1 MKEKEWIE
9 KFRRN
14 LDYILYERGYTQ
26 RDFAKALGV
35 TEAAVSYWI
44 DGKRAPSVYSLIN
57 MSYLLHITIDE
68 LVDFGEPVHGTYG
81 R

>member
-68 LVDFGEPVHGTYG
+68 LVDFGEPVYGTYG

>member
-1 MKEKEWIE
+1 MQEQEWIE

-14 LDYILYERGYTQ
+14 LDHILYERGYTQ
-26 RDFAKALGV
+26 KDFAKALGV
-35 TEAAVSYWI
+35 TQAAVSYWV

-57 MSYLLHITIDE
+57 MSYLLHMSIDE
-68 LVDFGEPVHGTYG
+68 LVDFGEPVYGTYG

>member
-1 MKEKEWIE
+1 MQEQEWIE

-26 RDFAKALGV
+26 KDFAKALGV
-35 TEAAVSYWI
+35 TQAAVSYWI

-57 MSYLLHITIDE
+57 MSYLLHMSIDE
-68 LVDFGEPVHGTYG
+68 LVDFGEPVYGTYG

>member
-1 MKEKEWIE
+1 MQEQEWIE

-14 LDYILYERGYTQ
+14 LDHILYERGYTQ
-26 RDFAKALGV
+26 KDFAKALGV
-35 TEAAVSYWI
+35 TQAAVSYWI

-57 MSYLLHITIDE
+57 MSHLLHMSIDE
-68 LVDFGEPVHGTYG
+68 LVDFGEPVYGTYG

>member
-1 MKEKEWIE
+1 MTEQEWIE

-26 RDFAKALGV
+26 EEFANALGI
-35 TEAAVSYWI
+35 TQTAVSYWI
-44 DGKRAPSVYSLIN
+44 NGKRAPSVYSLIN
-57 MSYLLHITIDE
+57 MSHVLKINIDE
-68 LVDFGEPVHGTYG
+68 LVDFGEPVYGTYG

>member
-1 MKEKEWIE
+1 MKEREWIE

-14 LDYILYERGYTQ
+14 LDYVLYERGYTQ

-35 TEAAVSYWI
+35 TEAAVSYWL

-57 MSYLLHITIDE
+57 MSYLLHMTIDE
-68 LVDFGEPVHGTYG
+68 LVDFGEPVYGTYG
-81 R
+81 G